1 MIDLK
6 HEKAQNM
13 PSRQSSHSFKMDK
26 CDRECQTTTNM
37 DFMHQEIQQI
47 KEQYDKK
54 LQGLDV
60 NSNKNE
66 MIKQYENILNM
77 EFDKIILCLKMKGR
91 NQTQEE
97 LDRKRGQINKMIQKI
112 LYQHKNL
119 NLKTSMDVIKKKI
132 SNVLQLFK
140 ESLEEKSN
148 KKIQELEN
156 KLGEQQNQSNIQDK
170 VSKLGVDYQ
179 RKSVALMSEQNTTQD
194 LIPQKQSSD
203 YQVL

>member
-6 HEKAQNM
+6 HERAQNM
-13 PSRQSSHSFKMDK
+13 PSRQSSNSFKMEK

-37 DFMHQEIQQI
+37 DFMHKEIQQI

-97 LDRKRGQINKMIQKI
+97 LDKKRGQINKMIQKI

-119 NLKTSMDVIKKKI
+119 NLKISMDVIKKKI

-140 ESLEEKSN
+140 ESLEEKSS
-148 KKIQELEN
+148 KKIQELES
-156 KLGEQQNQSNIQDK
+156 KLEDQQNQSNIQDK
-170 VSKLGVDYQ
+170 VNKLGVDYQ

-194 LIPQKQSSD
+194 LIP
-203 YQVL
+203 

>member
-1 MIDLK
+1 
-6 HEKAQNM
+6 
-13 PSRQSSHSFKMDK
+13 
-26 CDRECQTTTNM
+26 M

-97 LDRKRGQINKMIQKI
+97 LDKKRGQINKMIQKI

-194 LIPQKQSSD
+194 LIP
-203 YQVL
+203 